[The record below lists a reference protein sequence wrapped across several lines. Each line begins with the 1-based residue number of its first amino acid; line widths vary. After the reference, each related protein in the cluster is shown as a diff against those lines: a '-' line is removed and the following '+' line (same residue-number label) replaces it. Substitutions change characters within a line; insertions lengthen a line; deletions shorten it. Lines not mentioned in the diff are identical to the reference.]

1 MKICIDAGHTGKTNP
16 YTVNGK
22 TISWESEMAWKLH
35 NLLAEKLEA
44 EGVEVLRTR
53 SLISEDPALEDRGKT
68 AAGCDLFLSLHSN
81 AADNQTTD
89 YPLGCCCVAGTA
101 DDIGLKLAQTVAS
114 VMGTT
119 QAARIWKRDYYQT
132 GGAML
137 LSASDPSFGKAAYNK
152 DYYGV
157 LRGAASVGVP
167 GVLLECSFH
176 TNPSRAQWLTVDAN
190 LDALAGALCSTI
202 AGHYGLAETKS
213 EWAIRYDAL
222 KADYDSLIA
231 GLKSLLERYMK
242 G

>member
-44 EGVEVLRTR
+44 AGVEVLRTR

-89 YPLGCCCVAGTA
+89 YPLGCCCVAGTS
-101 DDIGLKLAQTVAS
+101 DDIGLKLAQAVAS

-137 LSASDPSFGKAAYNK
+137 LSASDPSFGEAAYNK
-152 DYYGV
+152 D
-157 LRGAASVGVP
+157 
-167 GVLLECSFH
+167 
-176 TNPSRAQWLTVDAN
+176 
-190 LDALAGALCSTI
+190 
-202 AGHYGLAETKS
+202 
-213 EWAIRYDAL
+213 
-222 KADYDSLIA
+222 
-231 GLKSLLERYMK
+231 
-242 G
+242 